1 MQCELTIPPLRTVI
15 VARDGA
21 TATALEELCKPSAG
35 VCVVASASSCERAR
49 REVDRH
55 RAEVLLVAGASPDLS
70 GIDCLNVWP
79 PKYTERAIVL
89 INSWA
94 DAVSALSRGAY
105 EVLQT
110 PLCTDQLQLSA
121 LRLRARCARG
131 SADTR
136 LRKRIQPEQLAR
148 PEARGMVLVGE
159 RAGRLYL
166 LEPFDI
172 DYIEATG
179 GNYVIFHVDAGEY
192 IARDSMK
199 RLTSVL
205 SPFGFVRIEK
215 SLLLN
220 IRAVAYAECAGLGL
234 FAFTLVSGAQLRCG
248 PTYRES
254 ILDVLPLRRRAPR
267 THTHREPEENI

>member
-1 MQCELTIPPLRTVI
+1 MQCELTIPLLRTVI

-21 TATALEELCKPSAG
+21 TAAGLEELCKPSAG
-35 VCVVASASSCERAR
+35 VRVVASAISCERAR

-79 PKYTERAIVL
+79 LQYAERAIVL

-94 DAVSALSRGAY
+94 DAVSALSRGAN
-105 EVLQT
+105 EVLRA
-110 PLCTDQLQLSA
+110 PLCADQLLLSA

-131 SADTR
+131 NGDAK
-136 LRKRIQPEQLAR
+136 LRKRLHAERLSR
-148 PEARGMVLVGE
+148 PEARGMLLVGE
-159 RAGRLYL
+159 RTGKLYP

-172 DYIEATG
+172 DYIEAAG
-179 GNYVIFHVDAGEY
+179 GNYVLFHVDAGEY
-192 IARDSMK
+192 IARDSIK
-199 RLTSVL
+199 RLTAVL
-205 SPFGFVRIEK
+205 EPFGFVRIEK

-234 FAFTLVSGAQLRCG
+234 FEFTLVSGAQLRCG

-267 THTHREPEENI
+267 THAPGEP